1 MLSNPLSGDRLRN
14 KKGKQKQFSHSWMIC
29 PKNNQNDTC
38 SEGLLLLL
46 HKIIP
51 MVTTEITQDLIKRL
65 GALRR
70 YL

>member
-1 MLSNPLSGDRLRN
+1 MS
-14 KKGKQKQFSHSWMIC
+14 
-29 PKNNQNDTC
+29 

>member
-1 MLSNPLSGDRLRN
+1 
-14 KKGKQKQFSHSWMIC
+14 MIC